1 MNGFVLDECPRAAE
15 LTRPG
20 CPRPLGRAS
29 GTAQERA
36 GSASYPVRMSFSA
49 HRPGRF
55 GSDGRIEFT
64 TDEEREQYLDD
75 ILAAQNAA
83 KPDAA
88 THDHTSQPWGAPS
101 ADDEPRDP
109 FLDDDT
115 VDLDRDP
122 AAPRAGDET
131 PRPDRADDEAPRLD
145 RDRDETLRLDRPD
158 DETLRLD
165 RADDETP
172 GAETDAPRPELAP
185 TPMASEPREARLRRH
200 DPRRPSLSLI
210 RRMAVLGGADNDV
223 LDEVPEEVP
232 RFVQMFLV
240 LAGTALVS
248 ALSMMFALLTGVRV
262 SIFLAIPLALVWGL
276 IIFNLDRFL
285 TSTMRSTKNLF
296 RLLGLALPRV
306 IMAALIGVVVAEP
319 LVLQIFQNDI
329 TREVNSTNVTQ
340 ALSDQDAVTNGPEKQ
355 ALDAAT
361 AQVSALENQAATGI
375 VTGTSSTSAE
385 SAAAQQTVDQL
396 TQQLAAQQTVIDQ
409 ARAVYQCELT
419 GQGAGTVP
427 GCTGLAGEG
436 ASSDAAQAQL
446 QQAQSAYD
454 SLSAQLQQA
463 QSTLAAANTAG
474 TEAAASTADANK
486 QQAEDQLPAARTQYE
501 AALAAYNARAESVAD
516 GNAGA
521 VGLLSQITALERLS
535 DREPVLRWAHYLIAA
550 LFFMIELLPVLVKV
564 LTGFGGPSL
573 YEKAEKMRGQIALD
587 RVTARTYRKR
597 ADIIADEANRVP
609 ATVA

>member
-1 MNGFVLDECPRAAE
+1 VR
-15 LTRPG
+15 
-20 CPRPLGRAS
+20 
-29 GTAQERA
+29 
-36 GSASYPVRMSFSA
+36 ASYPVRMSFSA

-83 KPDAA
+83 NRPAEPQ
-88 THDHTSQPWGAPS
+88 DHTAEPWGAPP
-101 ADDEPRDP
+101 ADDDPRSSIAADP
-109 FLDDDT
+109 SDTDPLDVDAADARDT
-115 VDLDRDP
+115 VVI
-122 AAPRAGDET
+122 
-131 PRPDRADDEAPRLD
+131 DRAERA
-145 RDRDETLRLDRPD
+145 
-158 DETLRLD
+158 
-165 RADDETP
+165 RADDETAVP
-172 GAETDAPRPELAP
+172 SDEAPEHAASIPV
-185 TPMASEPREARLRRH
+185 ASEPRQPRLRRH
-200 DPRRPSLSLI
+200 DPRRPRLSLI

-248 ALSMMFALLTGVRV
+248 SLSMMFALLTGVRV
-262 SIFLAIPLALVWGL
+262 SLWLAIPLAIVWGL

-285 TSTMRSTKNLF
+285 TSTMRSTKNIF
-296 RLLGLALPRV
+296 RLLGLAMPRV
-306 IMAALIGVVVAEP
+306 IMAALIGIVVAEP
-319 LVLQIFQNDI
+319 LVLQVFQNDI
-329 TREVNSTNVTQ
+329 VREVNSTNVTQ
-340 ALSDQDAVTNGPEKQ
+340 ALTDQDAVTNGPEKQ
-355 ALDAAT
+355 ALDAAS

-385 SAAAQQTVDQL
+385 SAAAQQSVDQL
-396 TQQLAAQQTVIDQ
+396 TQQLAAQQSVIDQ

-427 GCTGLAGEG
+427 GCTGVAGNG

-446 QQAQSAYD
+446 AQAQSAYD
-454 SLSAQLQQA
+454 SLSTQLAQA
-463 QSTLAAANTAG
+463 QSTLAAANSAG
-474 TEAAASTADANK
+474 AEAAASSADQNK
-486 QQAEDQLPAARTQYE
+486 QQAEDQLPAARAQYDS
-501 AALAAYNARAESVAD
+501 ALTAYNARASSVAD

-535 DREPVLRWAHYLIAA
+535 DREPTLRWAHYLIAA

-587 RVTARTYRKR
+587 RVSARTFRRR

-609 ATVA
+609 ATVS

>member
-1 MNGFVLDECPRAAE
+1 
-15 LTRPG
+15 
-20 CPRPLGRAS
+20 
-29 GTAQERA
+29 
-36 GSASYPVRMSFSA
+36 MSFSA

-83 KPDAA
+83 NRPAEPQ
-88 THDHTSQPWGAPS
+88 DHTAEPWGAPP
-101 ADDEPRDP
+101 ADDDPRSSIAADP
-109 FLDDDT
+109 SDTDPLDVDAADARDT
-115 VDLDRDP
+115 VVI
-122 AAPRAGDET
+122 
-131 PRPDRADDEAPRLD
+131 DRAERA
-145 RDRDETLRLDRPD
+145 
-158 DETLRLD
+158 
-165 RADDETP
+165 RADDETAVP
-172 GAETDAPRPELAP
+172 SDEAPEPAASIP
-185 TPMASEPREARLRRH
+185 VASEPRQPRLRRH
-200 DPRRPSLSLI
+200 DPRRPRLSLI

-248 ALSMMFALLTGVRV
+248 SLSMMFALLTGVRV
-262 SIFLAIPLALVWGL
+262 SLWLAIPLAIVWGL

-285 TSTMRSTKNLF
+285 TSTMRSTKNIF
-296 RLLGLALPRV
+296 RLLGLAMPRV
-306 IMAALIGVVVAEP
+306 IMAALIGIVVAEP
-319 LVLQIFQNDI
+319 LVLQVFQNDI
-329 TREVNSTNVTQ
+329 VREVNSTNVTQ
-340 ALSDQDAVTNGPEKQ
+340 ALTDQDAVTNGPEKQ
-355 ALDAAT
+355 ALDAAS

-385 SAAAQQTVDQL
+385 SAAAQQSVDQL
-396 TQQLAAQQTVIDQ
+396 TQQLAAQQSVIDQ

-427 GCTGLAGEG
+427 GCTGVAGNG

-446 QQAQSAYD
+446 AQAQSAYD
-454 SLSAQLQQA
+454 SLSTQLAQA
-463 QSTLAAANTAG
+463 QSTLAAANSAG
-474 TEAAASTADANK
+474 AEAAASSADQNK
-486 QQAEDQLPAARTQYE
+486 QQAEDQLPAARAQYDS
-501 AALAAYNARAESVAD
+501 ALTAYNARASSVAD

-535 DREPVLRWAHYLIAA
+535 DREPTLRWAHYLIAA

-587 RVTARTYRKR
+587 RVSARTFRKR

-609 ATVA
+609 ATVT

>member
-1 MNGFVLDECPRAAE
+1 
-15 LTRPG
+15 
-20 CPRPLGRAS
+20 
-29 GTAQERA
+29 
-36 GSASYPVRMSFSA
+36 MSFSA

-83 KPDAA
+83 NRPVDPQE
-88 THDHTSQPWGAPS
+88 HTTEPWGAPP
-101 ADDEPRDP
+101 ADEEPHA
-109 FLDDDT
+109 
-115 VDLDRDP
+115 P
-122 AAPRAGDET
+122 A
-131 PRPDRADDEAPRLD
+131 
-145 RDRDETLRLDRPD
+145 
-158 DETLRLD
+158 
-165 RADDETP
+165 ADDETVP
-172 GAETDAPRPELAP
+172 LERRIPDSHDDTPFAPEPAPEPLPEPVADEDPREPQAPLVPASVASDPRPP
-185 TPMASEPREARLRRH
+185 RLRRH
-200 DPRRPSLSLI
+200 DPRRPRLSLI

-248 ALSMMFALLTGVRV
+248 SLSMMFALLTGVRV
-262 SIFLAIPLALVWGL
+262 SLLLAIPLAIVWGL

-285 TSTMRSTKNLF
+285 TSTMRSTKNVF
-296 RLLGLALPRV
+296 RLLGLAFPRV
-306 IMAALIGVVVAEP
+306 IMAALIGIVVAEP
-319 LVLQIFQNDI
+319 LVLQVFQNDI
-329 TREVNSTNVTQ
+329 VREVNSTNVTQ
-340 ALSDQDAVTNGPEKQ
+340 ALTDQDAVTNGPEKQ
-355 ALDAAT
+355 ALDAAS

-427 GCTGLAGEG
+427 GCTGVAGNG

-446 QQAQSAYD
+446 AQAQSAYD
-454 SLSAQLQQA
+454 SLSTQLQQA
-463 QSTLAAANTAG
+463 QSSLAAANSAG
-474 TEAAASTADANK
+474 AEAAASSADQNK
-486 QQAEDQLPAARTQYE
+486 QQAEAQLPAARAQYE
-501 AALAAYNARAESVAD
+501 SALAAYNARASSVAD

-535 DREPVLRWAHYLIAA
+535 DREPTLRWAHYLIAA

-587 RVTARTYRKR
+587 RVSARTFRKR

-609 ATVA
+609 APVS

>member
-1 MNGFVLDECPRAAE
+1 
-15 LTRPG
+15 
-20 CPRPLGRAS
+20 
-29 GTAQERA
+29 
-36 GSASYPVRMSFSA
+36 MSFSA

-115 VDLDRDP
+115 VGLDRDP
-122 AAPRAGDET
+122 AAPRTGDET
-131 PRPDRADDEAPRLD
+131 LRLD
-145 RDRDETLRLDRPD
+145 RDRDETQ
-158 DETLRLD
+158 RLD

>member
-1 MNGFVLDECPRAAE
+1 
-15 LTRPG
+15 
-20 CPRPLGRAS
+20 
-29 GTAQERA
+29 
-36 GSASYPVRMSFSA
+36 MSFSA

-83 KPDAA
+83 HRPAEA
-88 THDHTSQPWGAPS
+88 QDHTSEPWGAPR
-101 ADDEPRDP
+101 ADDEPVDP
-109 FLDDDT
+109 FVYDA
-115 VDLDRDP
+115 RDAEP
-122 AAPRAGDET
+122 AET
-131 PRPDRADDEAPRLD
+131 PRDDAPADDHDTVVIDRAERA
-145 RDRDETLRLDRPD
+145 
-158 DETLRLD
+158 
-165 RADDETP
+165 RADDETAVISDEEP
-172 GAETDAPRPELAP
+172 ERELEPVASAPVS
-185 TPMASEPREARLRRH
+185 SEPRQPRLRRH
-200 DPRRPSLSLI
+200 DPRRPRLSLI

-262 SIFLAIPLALVWGL
+262 SILLAIPLALIWGL

-285 TSTMRSTKNLF
+285 TSTMRSTKNIF
-296 RLLGLALPRV
+296 RLLGLAMPRV
-306 IMAALIGVVVAEP
+306 IMAALIGIVVAEP
-319 LVLQIFQNDI
+319 LVLQVFQNDI
-329 TREVNSTNVTQ
+329 AREVNATNITQ
-340 ALSDQDAVTNGPEKQ
+340 ALGDQDAVTSGPEKQ
-355 ALDAAT
+355 ALDAAS

-427 GCTGLAGEG
+427 GCTGVAGNG

-454 SLSAQLQQA
+454 ALSTQLQQA
-463 QSTLAAANTAG
+463 QSTLASANSAG
-474 TEAAASTADANK
+474 AEAAASSADANK
-486 QQAEDQLPAARTQYE
+486 QQAEDQLPAARAQYE
-501 AALAAYNARAESVAD
+501 SALAAYNQRASSIAD

-587 RVTARTYRKR
+587 RVSARTFRKR

-609 ATVA
+609 ATVT

>member
-1 MNGFVLDECPRAAE
+1 
-15 LTRPG
+15 
-20 CPRPLGRAS
+20 
-29 GTAQERA
+29 
-36 GSASYPVRMSFSA
+36 MSFSA

-83 KPDAA
+83 NRRAEPQ
-88 THDHTSQPWGAPS
+88 DHTAEPWGAPP
-101 ADDEPRDP
+101 ADDDSRDP
-109 FLDDDT
+109 FVSDPSDTDARDTDASDT
-115 VDLDRDP
+115 VVIDR
-122 AAPRAGDET
+122 AERARAVDDET
-131 PRPDRADDEAPRLD
+131 AVLPDDEAPEPAASL
-145 RDRDETLRLDRPD
+145 P
-158 DETLRLD
+158 
-165 RADDETP
+165 A
-172 GAETDAPRPELAP
+172 
-185 TPMASEPREARLRRH
+185 ASEPRQPRLRRH
-200 DPRRPSLSLI
+200 DPRRPRLSLI

-248 ALSMMFALLTGVRV
+248 SLSMMFALLTGVRV
-262 SIFLAIPLALVWGL
+262 SLWLAVPLAIVWGL

-285 TSTMRSTKNLF
+285 TSTMRSTKNFF
-296 RLLGLALPRV
+296 RLLGLAMPRV
-306 IMAALIGVVVAEP
+306 IMAALIGIVVAEP
-319 LVLQIFQNDI
+319 LVLQVFQNDI
-329 TREVNSTNVTQ
+329 VREVNSTNVTQ
-340 ALSDQDAVTNGPEKQ
+340 ALTDQDAVTSGPEKQ
-355 ALDAAT
+355 ALDAAS

-385 SAAAQQTVDQL
+385 SAAAQQSVDQL

-427 GCTGLAGEG
+427 GCTGVAGNG

-446 QQAQSAYD
+446 AQAQSAYD
-454 SLSAQLQQA
+454 SLSTQLAQA
-463 QSTLAAANTAG
+463 QSTLAAANSAG
-474 TEAAASTADANK
+474 AEAAASSADQNK
-486 QQAEDQLPAARTQYE
+486 QQAEDQLPAARAQYE
-501 AALAAYNARAESVAD
+501 SALTAYNARASSVAD

-535 DREPVLRWAHYLIAA
+535 DREPTLRWAHYLIAA

-587 RVTARTYRKR
+587 RVSARTFRKR

-609 ATVA
+609 ASVT

>member
-1 MNGFVLDECPRAAE
+1 
-15 LTRPG
+15 
-20 CPRPLGRAS
+20 
-29 GTAQERA
+29 
-36 GSASYPVRMSFSA
+36 MSFSA

-83 KPDAA
+83 HRPAEA
-88 THDHTSQPWGAPS
+88 QDHTSEPWGAPP
-101 ADDEPRDP
+101 ADDEPVDP
-109 FLDDDT
+109 FV
-115 VDLDRDP
+115 VDARDAEP
-122 AAPRAGDET
+122 VET
-131 PRPDRADDEAPRLD
+131 PRDDEPVETPGDDAPADHHDTVVINRAG
-145 RDRDETLRLDRPD
+145 RS
-158 DETLRLD
+158 
-165 RADDETP
+165 RADDETAVIP
-172 GAETDAPRPELAP
+172 DEVPEPAASVAA
-185 TPMASEPREARLRRH
+185 ASEPRQPRLRRH
-200 DPRRPSLSLI
+200 DPRRPRLSLI

-248 ALSMMFALLTGVRV
+248 SLSMMFALLTGVRV
-262 SIFLAIPLALVWGL
+262 SLWLAVPLAIVWGL

-285 TSTMRSTKNLF
+285 TSTMRSTKNIF
-296 RLLGLALPRV
+296 RLLGLAMPRV
-306 IMAALIGVVVAEP
+306 IMAALIGIVVAEP
-319 LVLQIFQNDI
+319 LVLQVFQNDI
-329 TREVNSTNVTQ
+329 VREVNSTNVTQ
-340 ALSDQDAVTNGPEKQ
+340 ALTDQDAVTSGPEKQ
-355 ALDAAT
+355 ALDAAS

-385 SAAAQQTVDQL
+385 SAAAQQSVDQL

-427 GCTGLAGEG
+427 GCTGVAGNG

-446 QQAQSAYD
+446 AQAQSAYD
-454 SLSAQLQQA
+454 SLSTQLAQA
-463 QSTLAAANTAG
+463 QSTLAAANSAG
-474 TEAAASTADANK
+474 AEAAASSADQNK
-486 QQAEDQLPAARTQYE
+486 QQAEDQLPAARAQYE
-501 AALAAYNARAESVAD
+501 SALAAYNARASSVAD

-535 DREPVLRWAHYLIAA
+535 DREPTLRWAHYLIAA

-587 RVTARTYRKR
+587 RVSARTFRKR

-609 ATVA
+609 ATVT

>member
-1 MNGFVLDECPRAAE
+1 
-15 LTRPG
+15 
-20 CPRPLGRAS
+20 
-29 GTAQERA
+29 
-36 GSASYPVRMSFSA
+36 MSFSA

-55 GSDGRIEFT
+55 GSDGHIEFT

-75 ILAAQNAA
+75 ILAAQSSAKRPAA
-83 KPDAA
+83 PDHA
-88 THDHTSQPWGAPS
+88 TEPWGAPPG
-101 ADDEPRDP
+101 ADDPTLPIDSTRG
-109 FLDDDT
+109 DT
-115 VDLDRDP
+115 VSHDP
-122 AAPRAGDET
+122 APHDTTVLDGPATDASAADET
-131 PRPDRADDEAPRLD
+131 RVIESYTDRADPADADEEPS
-145 RDRDETLRLDRPD
+145 D
-158 DETLRLD
+158 DPASAASD
-165 RADDETP
+165 
-172 GAETDAPRPELAP
+172 PRPP
-185 TPMASEPREARLRRH
+185 RLRRD
-200 DPRRPSLSLI
+200 DPRRPRLSLI

-223 LDEVPEEVP
+223 LNEVPEEVP

-248 ALSMMFALLTGVRV
+248 SLSMMFALLTGVRV
-262 SIFLAIPLALVWGL
+262 SLLLAIPLALVWGL

-285 TSTMRSTKNLF
+285 TSTMRSTKNVF
-296 RLLGLALPRV
+296 RLLGLAFPRV
-306 IMAALIGVVVAEP
+306 IMAALIGIVVAEP
-319 LVLQIFQNDI
+319 LVLQVFQNDI
-329 TREVNSTNVTQ
+329 AREVNSTNVTQ

-355 ALDAAT
+355 ALDAAS

-375 VTGTSSTSAE
+375 VAGTSSTSAE

-396 TQQLAAQQTVIDQ
+396 TQQLAAQQSVIDQ

-427 GCTGLAGEG
+427 GCTGVAGNG
-436 ASSDAAQAQL
+436 ASSDAAKAQLAQAQSSYDALSTQL
-446 QQAQSAYD
+446 QQAQTA
-454 SLSAQLQQA
+454 
-463 QSTLAAANTAG
+463 LATANAAG
-474 TEAAASTADANK
+474 TEAAASSADQNK
-486 QQAEDQLPAARTQYE
+486 KQAEDQLPAARTQYE
-501 AALAAYNARAESVAD
+501 TALAAYNQRAASVAD

-597 ADIIADEANRVP
+597 ADVIVDEAARVP
-609 ATVA
+609 VATA

>member
-1 MNGFVLDECPRAAE
+1 MR
-15 LTRPG
+15 
-20 CPRPLGRAS
+20 
-29 GTAQERA
+29 
-36 GSASYPVRMSFSA
+36 ASYPVRMSFSA

-83 KPDAA
+83 NRPAEPQ
-88 THDHTSQPWGAPS
+88 DHTAEPWGAPP
-101 ADDEPRDP
+101 ADDDPRSSIAADP
-109 FLDDDT
+109 SDTDPLDVDVDAADARDT
-115 VDLDRDP
+115 VVID
-122 AAPRAGDET
+122 RAG
-131 PRPDRADDEAPRLD
+131 RA
-145 RDRDETLRLDRPD
+145 
-158 DETLRLD
+158 
-165 RADDETP
+165 RADDETAVP
-172 GAETDAPRPELAP
+172 SDEAPEPAASIP
-185 TPMASEPREARLRRH
+185 VASEPRQPRLRRH
-200 DPRRPSLSLI
+200 DPRRPRLSLI

-248 ALSMMFALLTGVRV
+248 SLSMMFALLTGVRV
-262 SIFLAIPLALVWGL
+262 SLWLAIPLAIVWGL

-285 TSTMRSTKNLF
+285 TSTMRSTKNIF
-296 RLLGLALPRV
+296 RLLGLAMPRV
-306 IMAALIGVVVAEP
+306 IMAALIGIVVAEP
-319 LVLQIFQNDI
+319 LVLQVFQNDI
-329 TREVNSTNVTQ
+329 VREVNSTNVTQ
-340 ALSDQDAVTNGPEKQ
+340 ALTDQDAVTNGPEKQ
-355 ALDAAT
+355 ALDAAS

-385 SAAAQQTVDQL
+385 SAAAQQSVDQL
-396 TQQLAAQQTVIDQ
+396 TQQLAAQQSVIDQ

-427 GCTGLAGEG
+427 GCTGVAGNG

-446 QQAQSAYD
+446 AQAQSAYD
-454 SLSAQLQQA
+454 SLSTQLAQA
-463 QSTLAAANTAG
+463 QSTLAAANSAG
-474 TEAAASTADANK
+474 AEAAASSADQNK
-486 QQAEDQLPAARTQYE
+486 QQAEDQLPAARAQYDS
-501 AALAAYNARAESVAD
+501 ALTAYNARASSVAD

-535 DREPVLRWAHYLIAA
+535 DREPTLRSAHYLIAA

-587 RVTARTYRKR
+587 RVSARTFRRR

-609 ATVA
+609 ATVS

>member
-1 MNGFVLDECPRAAE
+1 M
-15 LTRPG
+15 
-20 CPRPLGRAS
+20 
-29 GTAQERA
+29 
-36 GSASYPVRMSFSA
+36 
-49 HRPGRF
+49 
-55 GSDGRIEFT
+55 
-64 TDEEREQYLDD
+64 QYLDD
-75 ILAAQNAA
+75 ILAAQNT
-83 KPDAA
+83 DARSA
-88 THDHTSQPWGAPS
+88 DAPEHTSEPWGAPP

-109 FLDDDT
+109 FIDDLLDDGLRDDT
-115 VDLDRDP
+115 
-122 AAPRAGDET
+122 PRA
-131 PRPDRADDEAPRLD
+131 ADPHGAPRLD
-145 RDRDETLRLDRPD
+145 DATAEHDTVVMGPD
-158 DETLRLD
+158 DG
-165 RADDETP
+165 A
-172 GAETDAPRPELAP
+172 GAEPDASPERALPAP
-185 TPMASEPREARLRRH
+185 AVVSEPRAARLRRH
-200 DPRRPSLSLI
+200 DPRRPSLSLV

-262 SIFLAIPLALVWGL
+262 SILLAIPLAIVWGL

-329 TREVNSTNVTQ
+329 NREVTSTNVTQ
-340 ALSDQDAVTNGPEKQ
+340 ALSDQDAVTSGPEKQ

-375 VTGTSSTSAE
+375 VTGTSSVSAE

-396 TQQLAAQQTVIDQ
+396 TQQLTAQQTVIDQ

-427 GCTGLAGEG
+427 GCTGLAGAG

-446 QQAQSAYD
+446 AQAQSAYD
-454 SLSAQLQQA
+454 SLSAQLAQA
-463 QSTLAAANTAG
+463 QSTLAAANSAG
-474 TEAAASTADANK
+474 AEAAASTADANK
-486 QQAEDQLPAARTQYE
+486 QQAQDQLPAARAQYDS
-501 AALAAYNARAESVAD
+501 ALAAYNARAESVAD

-573 YEKAEKMRGQIALD
+573 YEKAEKMRGQVALD
-587 RVTARTYRKR
+587 RVSARTFRKR

-609 ATVA
+609 ATVS

>member
-1 MNGFVLDECPRAAE
+1 
-15 LTRPG
+15 
-20 CPRPLGRAS
+20 
-29 GTAQERA
+29 
-36 GSASYPVRMSFSA
+36 MSFSA

-122 AAPRAGDET
+122 AVPRAGDET
-131 PRPDRADDEAPRLD
+131 PRPDRADDETPRLD
-145 RDRDETLRLDRPD
+145 RDRDETLRLDRV
-158 DETLRLD
+158 
-165 RADDETP
+165 DDETP
-172 GAETDAPRPELAP
+172 GAETDAPRPALAP
-185 TPMASEPREARLRRH
+185 TPVASGPREARLRRH

-248 ALSMMFALLTGVRV
+248 AMSMMFALLTGVRV

>member
-1 MNGFVLDECPRAAE
+1 
-15 LTRPG
+15 
-20 CPRPLGRAS
+20 
-29 GTAQERA
+29 
-36 GSASYPVRMSFSA
+36 MSFSA

-83 KPDAA
+83 KRPSDAQE
-88 THDHTSQPWGAPS
+88 HTSEPWGAPP
-101 ADDEPRDP
+101 ADDEPLDP
-109 FLDDDT
+109 FIADSRDADPTAAHDT
-115 VDLDRDP
+115 VVI
-122 AAPRAGDET
+122 
-131 PRPDRADDEAPRLD
+131 DRAERS
-145 RDRDETLRLDRPD
+145 
-158 DETLRLD
+158 
-165 RADDETP
+165 RADDETAVIP
-172 GAETDAPRPELAP
+172 DEAPEPAASAP
-185 TPMASEPREARLRRH
+185 VSVEPRQPRLRRH
-200 DPRRPSLSLI
+200 DPRRPRLSLI

-248 ALSMMFALLTGVRV
+248 SLSMMFALLTGVRV
-262 SIFLAIPLALVWGL
+262 SLWLAVPLAIVWGL

-285 TSTMRSTKNLF
+285 TSTMRSTKNVF
-296 RLLGLALPRV
+296 RLLGLAMPRV
-306 IMAALIGVVVAEP
+306 IMAALIGIVVAEP
-319 LVLQIFQNDI
+319 LVLQVFQNDI
-329 TREVNSTNVTQ
+329 VREVNSTNVTQ
-340 ALSDQDAVTNGPEKQ
+340 ALTDQDAVTNGPEKQ
-355 ALDAAT
+355 ALDAAS

-385 SAAAQQTVDQL
+385 SVAAQQSVDQL

-427 GCTGLAGEG
+427 GCTGVAGNG

-454 SLSAQLQQA
+454 ALSTQLSQA
-463 QSTLAAANTAG
+463 QSTLAAANSAG
-474 TEAAASTADANK
+474 AEAAASSADANK
-486 QQAEDQLPAARTQYE
+486 QQAEDQLPAARAQYE
-501 AALAAYNARAESVAD
+501 SALAAYNARASSVAD

-535 DREPVLRWAHYLIAA
+535 DREPTLRWAHYLIAA

-587 RVTARTYRKR
+587 RVSARTFRKR

-609 ATVA
+609 ATVS

>member
-1 MNGFVLDECPRAAE
+1 
-15 LTRPG
+15 
-20 CPRPLGRAS
+20 
-29 GTAQERA
+29 
-36 GSASYPVRMSFSA
+36 MSFSA

-83 KPDAA
+83 KRPSDAQE
-88 THDHTSQPWGAPS
+88 HTSEPWGAPP
-101 ADDEPRDP
+101 ADDEPLDP
-109 FLDDDT
+109 FIADSRDADPRDADPTAAHDT
-115 VDLDRDP
+115 VVI
-122 AAPRAGDET
+122 
-131 PRPDRADDEAPRLD
+131 DRAERS
-145 RDRDETLRLDRPD
+145 
-158 DETLRLD
+158 
-165 RADDETP
+165 RADDETAVVP
-172 GAETDAPRPELAP
+172 DEAPEPAASAP
-185 TPMASEPREARLRRH
+185 VSVEPRQPRLRRH
-200 DPRRPSLSLI
+200 DPRRPRLSLI

-248 ALSMMFALLTGVRV
+248 SLSMMFALLTGVRV
-262 SIFLAIPLALVWGL
+262 SLWLAIPLAIVWGL

-285 TSTMRSTKNLF
+285 TSTMRSTKNVF
-296 RLLGLALPRV
+296 RLLGLAMPRV
-306 IMAALIGVVVAEP
+306 IMAALIGIVVAEP
-319 LVLQIFQNDI
+319 LVLQVFQNDI
-329 TREVNSTNVTQ
+329 VREVNSTNVTQ
-340 ALSDQDAVTNGPEKQ
+340 ALTDQDAVTSGPEKQ
-355 ALDAAT
+355 ALDAAS

-385 SAAAQQTVDQL
+385 SAAAQQSVDQL

-427 GCTGLAGEG
+427 GCTGVAGNG

-454 SLSAQLQQA
+454 ALSTQLSQA
-463 QSTLAAANTAG
+463 QSTLAAANSAG
-474 TEAAASTADANK
+474 AEAAASSADANK
-486 QQAEDQLPAARTQYE
+486 QQAEDQLPAARAQYE
-501 AALAAYNARAESVAD
+501 SALAAYNARASSVAD

-535 DREPVLRWAHYLIAA
+535 DREPTLRWAHYLIAA

-587 RVTARTYRKR
+587 RVSARTFRKR
-597 ADIIADEANRVP
+597 ADIIVDEANRVP
-609 ATVA
+609 ATVS

>member
-1 MNGFVLDECPRAAE
+1 
-15 LTRPG
+15 
-20 CPRPLGRAS
+20 
-29 GTAQERA
+29 
-36 GSASYPVRMSFSA
+36 MSFSA

-64 TDEEREQYLDD
+64 TDEERVQYLDD

-83 KPDAA
+83 ARPADALPNDTRPA
-88 THDHTSQPWGAPS
+88 DALPNDTRPSDAQEHASEPWGAPP

-109 FLDDDT
+109 FLDDAEGELRDAHPR
-115 VDLDRDP
+115 DDDP
-122 AAPRAGDET
+122 AAAHDT
-131 PRPDRADDEAPRLD
+131 VVIDRAH
-145 RDRDETLRLDRPD
+145 
-158 DETLRLD
+158 
-165 RADDETP
+165 ADGDAD
-172 GAETDAPRPELAP
+172 AETEAVPERVLAAPAVASIPV
-185 TPMASEPREARLRRH
+185 TSEPRPPRLRRS
-200 DPRRPSLSLI
+200 DPRRPKLSLI

-262 SIFLAIPLALVWGL
+262 SILLAIPLAIVWGL

-285 TSTMRSTKNLF
+285 TSTMRSTKNVF
-296 RLLGLALPRV
+296 RLLGLAFPRV
-306 IMAALIGVVVAEP
+306 IMAALIGIVVAEP
-319 LVLQIFQNDI
+319 LVLQVFQNDI
-329 TREVNSTNVTQ
+329 AREVNATNVTQ
-340 ALSDQDAVTNGPEKQ
+340 ALTDQDAVTNGPEKQ
-355 ALDAAT
+355 ALDAAS

-396 TQQLAAQQTVIDQ
+396 TQQLAAQQAVIDQ

-427 GCTGLAGEG
+427 GCTGVAGDG

-446 QQAQSAYD
+446 QQAQSSYD
-454 SLSAQLQQA
+454 ALSTQLQQA

-474 TEAAASTADANK
+474 AEAAASSADQNK
-486 QQAEDQLPAARTQYE
+486 RQAEDQLPAARAQYE
-501 AALAAYNARAESVAD
+501 SALQAYNARASSVAD

-587 RVTARTYRKR
+587 RVSARTFRKR
-597 ADIIADEANRVP
+597 ADIIADEAHRVP
-609 ATVA
+609 AATA

>member
-1 MNGFVLDECPRAAE
+1 
-15 LTRPG
+15 
-20 CPRPLGRAS
+20 
-29 GTAQERA
+29 
-36 GSASYPVRMSFSA
+36 MSFSA

-83 KPDAA
+83 KRPAEA
-88 THDHTSQPWGAPS
+88 QEHTSEPWGAPP
-101 ADDEPRDP
+101 ADDEPLDP
-109 FLDDDT
+109 FVYDSRDADPRDNDSTDAEPTDDHDT
-115 VDLDRDP
+115 VVI
-122 AAPRAGDET
+122 
-131 PRPDRADDEAPRLD
+131 DRAERA
-145 RDRDETLRLDRPD
+145 
-158 DETLRLD
+158 
-165 RADDETP
+165 RADDETAVIP
-172 GAETDAPRPELAP
+172 DEAPEPEPVASAP
-185 TPMASEPREARLRRH
+185 LPSEPRQPRLRRH
-200 DPRRPSLSLI
+200 DPRRPRLSLI

-262 SIFLAIPLALVWGL
+262 SILLAIPLALIWGL

-285 TSTMRSTKNLF
+285 TSTMRSTKNVF
-296 RLLGLALPRV
+296 RLLGLAMPRV
-306 IMAALIGVVVAEP
+306 IMAALIGIVVAEP
-319 LVLQIFQNDI
+319 LVLQVFQNDI
-329 TREVNSTNVTQ
+329 AREVNATNITQ
-340 ALSDQDAVTNGPEKQ
+340 ALGDQDAVTNGPEKQ
-355 ALDAAT
+355 ALDAAS

-385 SAAAQQTVDQL
+385 SAAAQQSVDQL

-427 GCTGLAGEG
+427 GCTGVAGNG

-454 SLSAQLQQA
+454 ALSTQLSQA
-463 QSTLAAANTAG
+463 QATLATANSAG
-474 TEAAASTADANK
+474 AEAAASSADANK
-486 QQAEDQLPAARTQYE
+486 QQAEDQLPAARAQYE
-501 AALAAYNARAESVAD
+501 SALAAYNQRASSIAD

-587 RVTARTYRKR
+587 RVSARTFRKR

-609 ATVA
+609 ATVT

>member
-1 MNGFVLDECPRAAE
+1 
-15 LTRPG
+15 
-20 CPRPLGRAS
+20 
-29 GTAQERA
+29 
-36 GSASYPVRMSFSA
+36 MSFSA

-83 KPDAA
+83 NRPAEPQ
-88 THDHTSQPWGAPS
+88 DHTAEPWGAPPS
-101 ADDEPRDP
+101 DDGPRDP
-109 FLDDDT
+109 FVDDETVPLDREPDATSADDD
-115 VDLDRDP
+115 
-122 AAPRAGDET
+122 
-131 PRPDRADDEAPRLD
+131 
-145 RDRDETLRLDRPD
+145 TLRLDRESDATPTD
-158 DETLRLD
+158 DETVPLD
-165 RADDETP
+165 REP
-172 GAETDAPRPELAP
+172 AETTPPKGSPSEAPAPQRAFAASPVASDPRP
-185 TPMASEPREARLRRH
+185 TRLRRH

-262 SIFLAIPLALVWGL
+262 SILLAIPLALIWGL

-285 TSTMRSTKNLF
+285 TSTMRSTKNIF
-296 RLLGLALPRV
+296 RLLGLAMPRV
-306 IMAALIGVVVAEP
+306 IMAALIGIVVAEP
-319 LVLQIFQNDI
+319 LVLQVFQNDI
-329 TREVNSTNVTQ
+329 VREVNSTNVTQ
-340 ALSDQDAVTNGPEKQ
+340 ALTDQDAVTSGPEKQ
-355 ALDAAT
+355 ALDAAS

-375 VTGTSSTSAE
+375 VAGTSSTSAE

-427 GCTGLAGEG
+427 GCTGLAGSG

-446 QQAQSAYD
+446 AQAQSAYD
-454 SLSAQLQQA
+454 SLSTQLQQA

-474 TEAAASTADANK
+474 AEAAASTTDQNK
-486 QQAEDQLPAARTQYE
+486 QQAEDQLPAARAQYE
-501 AALAAYNARAESVAD
+501 SALAAYNARAESVAD

-573 YEKAEKMRGQIALD
+573 YEKAEKMRGQVALD
-587 RVTARTYRKR
+587 RVTARTFRKR
-597 ADIIADEANRVP
+597 ADIVADEANRVP
-609 ATVA
+609 ATVS

>member
-1 MNGFVLDECPRAAE
+1 
-15 LTRPG
+15 
-20 CPRPLGRAS
+20 
-29 GTAQERA
+29 
-36 GSASYPVRMSFSA
+36 MSFSA

-83 KPDAA
+83 MPDAA
-88 THDHTSQPWGAPS
+88 TRDHTSEPWGAPP
-101 ADDEPRDP
+101 ADDEPRQP
-109 FLDDDT
+109 FVDDD
-115 VDLDRDP
+115 
-122 AAPRAGDET
+122 
-131 PRPDRADDEAPRLD
+131 
-145 RDRDETLRLDRPD
+145 TLRLDREPTASAPD
-158 DETLRLD
+158 DDTLRLD
-165 RADDETP
+165 REPTASAPDDDTLRLDHEPVEVAPDTP
-172 GAETDAPRPELAP
+172 APRPEAAP
-185 TPMASEPREARLRRH
+185 SPLASEPRQPRLRRH
-200 DPRRPSLSLI
+200 DPRRPRLSLI

-248 ALSMMFALLTGVRV
+248 ALSMMFALMTGVRV
-262 SIFLAIPLALVWGL
+262 SILLAIPLAIVWGL

-285 TSTMRSTKNLF
+285 TSTMRSTKNIF
-296 RLLGLALPRV
+296 RLLGLAFPRV
-306 IMAALIGVVVAEP
+306 IMAALIGIVVAEP
-319 LVLQIFQNDI
+319 LVLQVFQNDI
-329 TREVNSTNVTQ
+329 VREVNSTNVTQ
-340 ALSDQDAVTNGPEKQ
+340 ALTDQDAVTGGPEKQ
-355 ALDAAT
+355 ALDAAS

-375 VTGTSSTSAE
+375 VTGTSATSAE

-396 TQQLAAQQTVIDQ
+396 TQQLAAQQSVIDQ

-427 GCTGLAGEG
+427 GCTGVAGGG

-446 QQAQSAYD
+446 AQAQSAYD
-454 SLSAQLQQA
+454 SLSTQLQQA

-474 TEAAASTADANK
+474 TEAAASTAEANK

-501 AALAAYNARAESVAD
+501 SALAAYNARAESVAD

-550 LFFMIELLPVLVKV
+550 LFFMIELLPVIVKV
-564 LTGFGGPSL
+564 LTSFGGPSL

-587 RVTARTYRKR
+587 RVSARTYRKR
-597 ADIIADEANRVP
+597 ADIIADEANRMP
-609 ATVA
+609 AAVT

>member
-1 MNGFVLDECPRAAE
+1 
-15 LTRPG
+15 
-20 CPRPLGRAS
+20 
-29 GTAQERA
+29 
-36 GSASYPVRMSFSA
+36 MSFSA

-83 KPDAA
+83 HRPAEA
-88 THDHTSQPWGAPS
+88 QDHTSEPWGAPP
-101 ADDEPRDP
+101 ADDEPVDP
-109 FLDDDT
+109 FV
-115 VDLDRDP
+115 VDARDAEP
-122 AAPRAGDET
+122 VET
-131 PRPDRADDEAPRLD
+131 PRDDAPADDHDTVVIDRAQRS
-145 RDRDETLRLDRPD
+145 
-158 DETLRLD
+158 
-165 RADDETP
+165 RADDETAVIP
-172 GAETDAPRPELAP
+172 DEVPEPAASVAA
-185 TPMASEPREARLRRH
+185 ASEPRQPRLRRH
-200 DPRRPSLSLI
+200 DPRRPRLSLI

-248 ALSMMFALLTGVRV
+248 SLSMMFALLTGVRV
-262 SIFLAIPLALVWGL
+262 SLWLAVPLAIVWGL

-285 TSTMRSTKNLF
+285 TSTMRSTKNIF
-296 RLLGLALPRV
+296 RLLGLAMPRV
-306 IMAALIGVVVAEP
+306 IMAALIGIVVAEP
-319 LVLQIFQNDI
+319 LVLQVFQNDI
-329 TREVNSTNVTQ
+329 VREVNSTNVTQ
-340 ALSDQDAVTNGPEKQ
+340 ALTDQDAVTSGPEKQ
-355 ALDAAT
+355 ALDAAS

-385 SAAAQQTVDQL
+385 SAAAQQSVDQL

-427 GCTGLAGEG
+427 GCTGVAGNG

-446 QQAQSAYD
+446 AQAQSAYD
-454 SLSAQLQQA
+454 SLSTQLAQA
-463 QSTLAAANTAG
+463 QSTLAAANSAG
-474 TEAAASTADANK
+474 AEAAASSADQNK
-486 QQAEDQLPAARTQYE
+486 QQAEDQLPAARAQYE
-501 AALAAYNARAESVAD
+501 SALAAYNARASSVAD

-535 DREPVLRWAHYLIAA
+535 DREPTLRWAHYLIAA

-587 RVTARTYRKR
+587 RVSARTFRKR

-609 ATVA
+609 ATVT

>member
-1 MNGFVLDECPRAAE
+1 
-15 LTRPG
+15 
-20 CPRPLGRAS
+20 
-29 GTAQERA
+29 
-36 GSASYPVRMSFSA
+36 MSFSA

-83 KPDAA
+83 KSEAA
-88 THDHTSQPWGAPS
+88 PQDHSAEAWGAPPS
-101 ADDEPRDP
+101 DGEPRDP
-109 FLDDDT
+109 FLEDDT
-115 VDLDRDP
+115 ASL
-122 AAPRAGDET
+122 
-131 PRPDRADDEAPRLD
+131 
-145 RDRDETLRLDRPD
+145 DRDETLPIGR
-158 DETLRLD
+158 DETLPLD
-165 RADDETP
+165 GET
-172 GAETDAPRPELAP
+172 AETRETAETAEPRTAEDADAASLEDAPAPPVVLPAPE
-185 TPMASEPREARLRRH
+185 ASVPRQPRLRRH
-200 DPRRPSLSLI
+200 DPRRPRLSLV

-223 LDEVPEEVP
+223 LNEVPEEVP

-285 TSTMRSTKNLF
+285 TSTMRSTKNVF
-296 RLLGLALPRV
+296 RLLGLAFPR
-306 IMAALIGVVVAEP
+306 IILAALIGVVVAEP
-319 LVLQIFQNDI
+319 LVLQVFQNDI
-329 TREVNSTNVTQ
+329 AREVNSTNVTQ
-340 ALSDQDAVTNGPEKQ
+340 ALTDQDAVTNGPEKQ
-355 ALDAAT
+355 ALDAAS

-375 VTGTSSTSAE
+375 VAGTSSTSAE

-427 GCTGLAGEG
+427 GCTGIAGNG

-446 QQAQSAYD
+446 AQAQSAYD
-454 SLSAQLQQA
+454 SLSAQLAQA
-463 QSTLAAANTAG
+463 QSALAAANAAG
-474 TEAAASTADANK
+474 TEAAASSAEQNK
-486 QQAEDQLPAARTQYE
+486 QQAQDQLPAARTQYE
-501 AALAAYNARAESVAD
+501 AALAAYNQRAASVAD

-535 DREPVLRWAHYLIAA
+535 EREPSLRWAHYLIAA

-573 YEKAEKMRGQIALD
+573 YERAEKMRGQIALD
-587 RVTARTYRKR
+587 RVTARTFRKR
-597 ADIIADEANRVP
+597 ADIIADEAGRMP
-609 ATVA
+609 ATAS

>member
-1 MNGFVLDECPRAAE
+1 
-15 LTRPG
+15 
-20 CPRPLGRAS
+20 
-29 GTAQERA
+29 
-36 GSASYPVRMSFSA
+36 MSFSA

-83 KPDAA
+83 HRPAEA
-88 THDHTSQPWGAPS
+88 QDHTSEPWGAPP
-101 ADDEPRDP
+101 ADDEPVDP
-109 FLDDDT
+109 FV
-115 VDLDRDP
+115 VDARDAEP
-122 AAPRAGDET
+122 VET
-131 PRPDRADDEAPRLD
+131 PRDDEPVETPRDDAPADHHDTVVINRAG
-145 RDRDETLRLDRPD
+145 RS
-158 DETLRLD
+158 
-165 RADDETP
+165 RADDETAVIP
-172 GAETDAPRPELAP
+172 DEVPEPAASVAA
-185 TPMASEPREARLRRH
+185 ASEPRQPRLRRH
-200 DPRRPSLSLI
+200 DPRRPRLSLI

-248 ALSMMFALLTGVRV
+248 SLSMMFALLTGVRV
-262 SIFLAIPLALVWGL
+262 SLWLAVPLAIVWGL

-285 TSTMRSTKNLF
+285 TSTMRSTKNIF
-296 RLLGLALPRV
+296 RLLGLAMPRV
-306 IMAALIGVVVAEP
+306 IMAALIGIVVAEP
-319 LVLQIFQNDI
+319 LVLQVFQNDI
-329 TREVNSTNVTQ
+329 VREVNSTNVTQ
-340 ALSDQDAVTNGPEKQ
+340 ALTDQDAVTSGPEKQ
-355 ALDAAT
+355 ALDAAS

-385 SAAAQQTVDQL
+385 SAAAQQSVDQL

-427 GCTGLAGEG
+427 GCTGVAGNG

-446 QQAQSAYD
+446 AQAQSAYD
-454 SLSAQLQQA
+454 SLSTQLAQA
-463 QSTLAAANTAG
+463 QSTLAAANSAG
-474 TEAAASTADANK
+474 AEAAASSADQNK
-486 QQAEDQLPAARTQYE
+486 QQAEDQLPAARAQYE
-501 AALAAYNARAESVAD
+501 SALAAYNARASSVAD

-535 DREPVLRWAHYLIAA
+535 DREPTLRWAHYLIAA

-587 RVTARTYRKR
+587 RVSARTFRKR
-597 ADIIADEANRVP
+597 ADIIAGEANRVP
-609 ATVA
+609 ATVT

>member
-1 MNGFVLDECPRAAE
+1 
-15 LTRPG
+15 
-20 CPRPLGRAS
+20 
-29 GTAQERA
+29 
-36 GSASYPVRMSFSA
+36 MSFSA

-64 TDEEREQYLDD
+64 TEQERERYLDEF
-75 ILAAQNAA
+75 LAERDASDTDASDPTPSDA
-83 KPDAA
+83 PDR
-88 THDHTSQPWGAPS
+88 HDGTSEPWGAPP
-101 ADDEPRDP
+101 ADDEPLDP
-109 FLDDDT
+109 FVFDPRADTAREDDPRADEPADEHDTLVIDRAARVDDT
-115 VDLDRDP
+115 PPQPEEPLSAP
-122 AAPRAGDET
+122 AMASVPVLAE
-131 PRPDRADDEAPRLD
+131 PRPP
-145 RDRDETLRLDRPD
+145 
-158 DETLRLD
+158 
-165 RADDETP
+165 
-172 GAETDAPRPELAP
+172 
-185 TPMASEPREARLRRH
+185 RLRRS
-200 DPRRPSLSLI
+200 DPRRPKLSLI

-262 SIFLAIPLALVWGL
+262 SILLAIPLAIVWGL

-306 IMAALIGVVVAEP
+306 IMAALIGIVVAEP

-340 ALSDQDAVTNGPEKQ
+340 ALTDQDAVTNGPEKQ

-375 VTGTSSTSAE
+375 VAGTSSTSAE
-385 SAAAQQTVDQL
+385 AAAAQQSVDQL

-427 GCTGLAGEG
+427 GCTGVAGNG

-463 QSTLAAANTAG
+463 QSTLASANSAGAA
-474 TEAAASTADANK
+474 AAASSADANK
-486 QQAEDQLPAARTQYE
+486 QQAEDQLPAARAQYDS
-501 AALAAYNARAESVAD
+501 ALAAYNARASSVAD

-573 YEKAEKMRGQIALD
+573 YEKAEKMRGQVALD
-587 RVTARTYRKR
+587 RVSARTFRKR

-609 ATVA
+609 ATVS

>member
-1 MNGFVLDECPRAAE
+1 
-15 LTRPG
+15 
-20 CPRPLGRAS
+20 
-29 GTAQERA
+29 
-36 GSASYPVRMSFSA
+36 MSFSA

-83 KPDAA
+83 KPETAA
-88 THDHTSQPWGAPS
+88 HDHTAEPWRAPS
-101 ADDEPRDP
+101 TGDEPRDP
-109 FLDDDT
+109 FLDDDP
-115 VDLDRDP
+115 LSS
-122 AAPRAGDET
+122 
-131 PRPDRADDEAPRLD
+131 
-145 RDRDETLRLDRPD
+145 DRDETAVLDR
-158 DETLRLD
+158 DETAVLD
-165 RADDETP
+165 RETEAP
-172 GAETDAPRPELAP
+172 APEAESDVEPEKVPPATPAPA
-185 TPMASEPREARLRRH
+185 ASEPRPTRLRRH
-200 DPRRPSLSLI
+200 DPRRPSLSLV

-329 TREVNSTNVTQ
+329 VREVNSTNVTQ
-340 ALSDQDAVTNGPEKQ
+340 ALSDQDAVTSGPEKQ

-427 GCTGLAGEG
+427 GCTGLAGSG

-454 SLSAQLQQA
+454 SLSTQLQQA

-474 TEAAASTADANK
+474 AAAAASTADANK
-486 QQAEDQLPAARTQYE
+486 QQAQDQLPAARAQYE
-501 AALAAYNARAESVAD
+501 SALAAYNARAESVAD

-597 ADIIADEANRVP
+597 ADIIADEANKVP
-609 ATVA
+609 AAVT

>member
-1 MNGFVLDECPRAAE
+1 MR
-15 LTRPG
+15 
-20 CPRPLGRAS
+20 
-29 GTAQERA
+29 
-36 GSASYPVRMSFSA
+36 ASYPVRMSFSA

-83 KPDAA
+83 NRPAEPQ
-88 THDHTSQPWGAPS
+88 DHTAEPWGAPP
-101 ADDEPRDP
+101 ADDDPRSSIAADP
-109 FLDDDT
+109 SDTDPLDVDVDAADARDT
-115 VDLDRDP
+115 VVID
-122 AAPRAGDET
+122 RAG
-131 PRPDRADDEAPRLD
+131 RA
-145 RDRDETLRLDRPD
+145 
-158 DETLRLD
+158 
-165 RADDETP
+165 RADDETAVP
-172 GAETDAPRPELAP
+172 SDEAPEPAASIP
-185 TPMASEPREARLRRH
+185 VASEPRQPRLRRH
-200 DPRRPSLSLI
+200 DPRRPRLSLI

-248 ALSMMFALLTGVRV
+248 SLSMMFALLTGVRV
-262 SIFLAIPLALVWGL
+262 SLWLAIPLAIVWGL

-285 TSTMRSTKNLF
+285 TSTMRSTKNIF
-296 RLLGLALPRV
+296 RLLGLAMPRV
-306 IMAALIGVVVAEP
+306 IMAALIGIVVAEP
-319 LVLQIFQNDI
+319 LVLQVFQNDI
-329 TREVNSTNVTQ
+329 VREVNSTNVTQ
-340 ALSDQDAVTNGPEKQ
+340 ALTDQDAVTNGPEKQ
-355 ALDAAT
+355 ALDAAS

-385 SAAAQQTVDQL
+385 SAAAQQSVDQL
-396 TQQLAAQQTVIDQ
+396 TQQLAAQQSVIDQ

-427 GCTGLAGEG
+427 GCTGVAGNG

-446 QQAQSAYD
+446 AQAQSAYD
-454 SLSAQLQQA
+454 SLSTQLAQA
-463 QSTLAAANTAG
+463 QSTLAAANSAG
-474 TEAAASTADANK
+474 AEAAASSADQNK
-486 QQAEDQLPAARTQYE
+486 QQAEDQLPAARAQYDS
-501 AALAAYNARAESVAD
+501 ALTAYNARASSVAD

-535 DREPVLRWAHYLIAA
+535 DREPTLRWAHYLIAA

-587 RVTARTYRKR
+587 RVSARTFRRR

-609 ATVA
+609 ATVS